1 MLVRVKIAQ
10 VENTKI
16 SKANQGL
23 TIVTIVISENMD
35 QLLEPQITSAYNAL
49 KEHTGILMEPSMLM
63 PVRIVHRVAMG
74 LSLELNSRFQLIK
87 L

>member
-1 MLVRVKIAQ
+1 MLVRVKIVQ

-35 QLLEPQITSAYNAL
+35 QLLEPRRTSAYNAL

-74 LSLELNSRFQLIK
+74 LSLDLNSRFQLM
-87 L
+87 

>member
-1 MLVRVKIAQ
+1 MLVRVKIVQ

-23 TIVTIVISENMD
+23 TIVTIVVSENTD
-35 QLLEPQITSAYNAL
+35 QMLEPQITSAKNAL

-74 LSLELNSRFQLIK
+74 LSLDLNSRLQLI
-87 L
+87 

>member
-23 TIVTIVISENMD
+23 TIVTIVVSENTD
-35 QLLEPQITSAYNAL
+35 QMLEPQITSAKNAL